1 MKKLL
6 ILLCLYNLI
15 GCSNFSPRKDLS
27 SNITFKNLSEGEH
40 HFTLISIKYP
50 KTYKDKIKF
59 YKELNSTL
67 IKINDAQK
75 TAINL
80 IISPDMKKDIDSLFE
95 SGWIDKEILA
105 MKNSNDLSEKDIAYL
120 NSFKVATPIDA
131 GISQMILNKQYYL
144 LLSLLDSQ
152 NMYNSNYLYTELD
165 KIQLMESILLE
176 RNELIKNLEKL
187 KNNFVYLDEYKNF
200 ATFSPNGK
208 YSNISP
214 IIFIKTNKFSGF
226 EVLKNNILISTEKFG
241 KFSKSTHY
249 SLDSKVVYL
258 NTPSELSN
266 SKLISNSEGVSKLLI
281 WNRVMPKKKI
291 PSSFNLENK
300 FQHIETDKY

>member
-6 ILLCLYNLI
+6 ILLCLFNLI

-40 HFTLISIKYP
+40 HFTLIDIKYP
-50 KTYKDKIKF
+50 KTYKEKIKF
-59 YKELNSTL
+59 YKELNSTFNR
-67 IKINDAQK
+67 INDAQK

-80 IISPDMKKDIDSLFE
+80 IVSSDMKKDIDSLFE
-95 SGWIDKEILA
+95 TGWIDKEILA
-105 MKNSNDLSEKDIAYL
+105 MKNANDLSEADIAYL
-120 NSFKVATPIDA
+120 NSFKISTPTDA
-131 GISQMILNKQYYL
+131 GVSQMILNKQYYL

-214 IIFIKTNKFSGF
+214 IIFIKTNEFSGF
-226 EVLKNNILISTEKFG
+226 KVLKDNILISTEKSG
-241 KFSKSTHY
+241 KLNKTTHY
-249 SLDSKVVYL
+249 SLDSKVIYL

-266 SKLISNSEGVSKLLI
+266 SKLISDSEGVSKLLI
-281 WNRVMPKKKI
+281 WNRITPKKRQA
-291 PSSFNLENK
+291 PSFNLENK
-300 FQHIETDKY
+300 FQSLETNK